1 MTESLPRLFAKYL
14 FGAAVGMIFVAAYNL
29 ARGATWPE
37 VQEATPG
44 YVVTAIVAAA
54 VITAFAVW
62 KQKRSASE

>member
-1 MTESLPRLFAKYL
+1 
-14 FGAAVGMIFVAAYNL
+14 MIFVAVYNL

-37 VQEATPG
+37 VQEAIPG